1 MIIAGTGHRPHDC
14 EPEHEVR
21 EKVRAALLEFPGAT
35 VITGMAAGFDLFL
48 GLEAIELGH
57 PTWAARPWA
66 GHTSYRGQESQYA
79 RIIEAAEKVVNVDES
94 VKYPGVWVYRNR
106 DKWMVD
112 HCTHVLAYLNPL
124 ATRGGTYG
132 TVQYAKKV
140 GKPVRN
146 IYGDNLTALG

>member
-1 MIIAGTGHRPHDC
+1 MIIAGTGHRPKDC
-14 EPEHEVR
+14 EPEDEVR
-21 EKVRAALLEFPGAT
+21 TKIRAALLEFPGAT

-66 GHTSYRGQESQYA
+66 GHTS
-79 RIIEAAEKVVNVDES
+79 
-94 VKYPGVWVYRNR
+94 
-106 DKWMVD
+106 
-112 HCTHVLAYLNPL
+112 HVLAYLNPL
-124 ATRGGTYG
+124 ATKGGTYG

-146 IYGDNLTALG
+146 IYGDNLPAHG